1 MKIKQSV
8 LEIMTAQMKLKS
20 LQALLFLSLCLTLS
34 VYAQNDNYKQVFV
47 DSYYIT
53 DGKVRQTD
61 QPLNINY
68 EDNGASGQLNATKP
82 NFLIADPTCAGVV
95 SPGNPYPCCDT
106 SGNAVSSTSGNG
118 LGNCTFAAWYHA
130 KRFWGYSMPTWG
142 GNGASDAKYWFDKSK
157 ASGLPTSLTPALY
170 SIAVSSTMSTSG
182 HVAWV
187 MEIRNN
193 DVLVFEQ
200 FCGSGVQGITQ
211 TWRPISTFNK
221 GFILSPNSA
230 PSPTLTQATNGPI
243 LHSGNTQPISFNQT
257 NVNPGM
263 RVVVIFPNGSG
274 RTTLKD
280 AQLSLSGGILTTYVT
295 LGTAGTYQFQ
305 VFNENGKYSGMTNVI
320 VN

>member
-1 MKIKQSV
+1 MKAKQMF
-8 LEIMTAQMKLKS
+8 LKIMATSKS
-20 LQALLFLSLCLTLS
+20 LQLILFLSLCLTLS
-34 VYAQNDNYKQVFV
+34 VQAQ
-47 DSYYIT
+47 
-53 DGKVRQTD
+53 
-61 QPLNINY
+61 
-68 EDNGASGQLNATKP
+68 
-82 NFLIADPTCAGVV
+82 TCAGVY
-95 SPGNPYPCCDT
+95 SPGNPYPCCT
-106 SGNAVSSTSGNG
+106 YNGSGGY
-118 LGNCTFAAWYHA
+118 GNCTFAAWYHA

-170 SIAVSSTMSTSG
+170 SIAVSSTLSTSG

-187 MEIRNN
+187 MEIRDN

-200 FCGSGVQGITQ
+200 LCGSGAQGITQ

-221 GFILSPNSA
+221 GFILSPISA
-230 PSPTLTQATNGPI
+230 PSPTLTLATPGSITHGP
-243 LHSGNTQPISFNQT
+243 NTQPISFNQT

-274 RTTLKD
+274 RATLKD
-280 AQLSLSGGILTTYVT
+280 AQLSLSGGTLTTYVT

-305 VFNENGKYSGMTNVI
+305 VFNENGKYSGMTNVV